1 MKWKGLSSM
10 GRGKQISEY
19 YIGLDIGTNSV
30 GWAVTDPQYNVIKKN
45 GKALW
50 GIRLFEE
57 GKTAEERRL
66 FRTSRRRT
74 GRRSR
79 RIDLLQ
85 ELFSE
90 EICKVDPG
98 FFRRME
104 DSKYLPEDKYVRQK
118 NALFCD
124 PGYTDKEYHKAYP
137 TIYHL
142 RKALMTEDH
151 PFDVRLVYLALH
163 HMIKHRGHFL
173 FDRFQTSDGGAS
185 GVTGK
190 IQELMGLVEEYLDIE
205 PMTFSR
211 EQAAA
216 ILTSRENGISK
227 KAEALQKC
235 LPIGKDKRLKELC
248 KLLAGGKIK
257 LSTLF
262 GDEDL
267 KDFEK
272 NGLTFSDAG
281 YEDSGTELQNALGDR
296 YDLLAKAK
304 EVYDRAVLAE
314 LLGKCQYLSDAKIAI
329 YEKHK
334 KDLARLKNLLKPYPA
349 VYKEIFQETGKGSY
363 SAYVGICVKN
373 GKKQVIEKRSERDEF
388 YDTLK
393 KKLKSLPDSQERQH
407 ILGEMDSGMFL
418 PKSVSKDNGVIP
430 HQLHEQELS
439 LILKKA
445 EGYLSFLKEKDTYGS
460 VSDKIKSLLTFRI
473 PYYVGPLNSYAP
485 GKETHPFAWA
495 VHKAGN
501 GRIYPWN
508 FSDKIDIGKSA
519 EGFIRRMTN
528 KCTYLLGEDV
538 LPKNSL
544 LYSRFTV
551 LNELNNVRIGAAGE
565 KLTPQQKARVI
576 QDLFMKK
583 SKVTNK
589 AFRDYLIHEGIAGK
603 EDAEIAGIDGDF
615 KASLKPWIDMKKIFG
630 SSLPSMDRMETMIEE
645 ITLFGADKK
654 MLGRM
659 LEKHKDLST
668 GQVKSLVKLK
678 YEGWGRL
685 SRKLLTETYPNPDA
699 KGVDKAVDRTSGEL
713 MNLITALEK
722 TNYNLMELLASD
734 VGYQDAIENEN
745 QECMEEAAISPSTLE
760 TMRVSPSVRRPIWQT
775 LSIVKEIRHI
785 TGHDPKRIFI
795 EMARG
800 GEPVKKRTV
809 SRKARLLE
817 LYKSCKGEER
827 DWLSELNAY
836 PEEKLRSDR
845 LYLYYTQ
852 MGRCMYSGEPI
863 DIRQLWDKNVYDID
877 HIYPQ
882 SLTADDSLD
891 NRVLVKKTLNAAK
904 SDTYPIRE
912 DIRGKMK
919 NFWHMLEGKDLISEK
934 KYKRLVRNTRLTEDE
949 KASFIGRQ
957 LVETRQGTKAVA
969 EILKRVF
976 ADTTIVYA
984 KAGNVSRFRQDFNFI
999 KVRDVNDFHHA
1010 KDAYLNVVVGNVYY
1024 TKFTANPVSFLR
1036 EKNPVY
1042 SLNAAMYKHEVQ
1054 RGGVTA
1060 WIPGEDGSMA
1070 AVRKW
1075 MGKNNI
1081 LFTRQA
1087 AEQTG
1092 GFFDQLPVKKGKGQV
1107 PLKND
1112 GSPIS
1117 DIQKYG
1123 GYNKAAAA
1131 YFMLV
1136 QGLDTKNNPVRILIP
1151 VPLYLKKQLDSEEA
1165 KLRYCEKLWE
1175 SEGKLRAP
1183 QLVMPKILYNSLLE
1197 INGFRMHL
1205 SGKSGKSVV
1214 LKNSMQLCLSD
1225 EETQLVKRIAKFNER
1240 ARQQK
1245 NAVITEFDHITVE
1258 ALDGLYATFLQKL
1271 KHGIYKEKLPAVG
1284 KTLEGQESIYQALSL
1299 EEKCSVLS
1307 EILHVF
1313 QCTAQ
1318 LSDLKQIG
1326 GPGQAGMITLPVN
1339 LTKAISLYYIAQ
1351 SPTGFFEHKTL
1362 LSFK

>member
-1 MKWKGLSSM
+1 M
-10 GRGKQISEY
+10 GRGKQIPVY
-19 YIGLDIGTNSV
+19 YVGLDIGTNSV
-30 GWAVTDPQYNVIKKN
+30 GWAVTDPQYNIIKKN

-57 GKTAEERRL
+57 GKTAEERRM

-90 EICKVDPG
+90 EIFKVDPG
-98 FFRRME
+98 FFRRLE
-104 DSKYLPEDKYVRQK
+104 DSKYLPEDKYIRQK

-124 PGYTDKEYHKAYP
+124 PAYTDKEYHKAYP

-173 FDRFQTSDGGAS
+173 FEGFRTSDGGTS
-185 GVTGK
+185 GVTVEF
-190 IQELMGLVEEYLDIE
+190 QELMKLVEEYLEIE
-205 PMTFSR
+205 PMTFAK
-211 EQAAA
+211 EQVAAV
-216 ILTSRENGISK
+216 LTNRENGISK

-235 LPIGKDKRLKELC
+235 LPIENNKNKQMKELC
-248 KLLAGGKIK
+248 KLLVGGKIK

-272 NGLTFSDAG
+272 NSLTFSDAG
-281 YEDSGTELQNALGDR
+281 YEDAETDLQNALGDR

-314 LLGKCQYLSDAKIAI
+314 LLGKCQYLSDAKIEI
-329 YEKHK
+329 FRKHK
-334 KDLARLKNLLKPYPA
+334 KDLARLKVLLKPYPA

-363 SAYVGICVKN
+363 SAYVGICVKK
-373 GKKQVIEKRSERDEF
+373 GKKQVIEKRSGRDEF
-388 YDTLK
+388 YDTLR

-407 ILGEMDSGMFL
+407 ILSEIDSGMFL

-430 HQLHEQELS
+430 YQLHEQELS

-445 EGYLSFLKEKDTYGS
+445 KRYLSFLKRADTYGS
-460 VSDKIKSLLTFRI
+460 VSDKIKSLFTFRI
-473 PYYVGPLNSYAP
+473 PYYVGPLNSYVP
-485 GKETHPFAWA
+485 GKEIHPFAWA
-495 VHKAGN
+495 VHTAGN

-508 FSDKIDIGKSA
+508 FEEKINVGKSA
-519 EGFIRRMTN
+519 EEFIRRMTN

-544 LYSRFTV
+544 LYSRFMV

-589 AFRDYLIHEGIAGK
+589 VFQKYLIHEGLVGK
-603 EDAEIAGIDGDF
+603 ADAEIAGIDGDF
-615 KASLKPWIDMKKIFG
+615 KASLKPWIDMRHIFG
-630 SSLPSMDRMETMIEE
+630 SSLPSMDRLEHIIEE

-654 MLGRM
+654 MLAQM
-659 LEKHKDLST
+659 LKQHPELSE
-668 GQVKSLVKLK
+668 GQVKSLIKLK

-699 KGVDKAVDRTSGEL
+699 NGVDKVVDRTSGEL
-713 MNLITALEK
+713 MNLITAMEE
-722 TNYNLMELLASD
+722 TDYNLMELLAAD
-734 VGYQDAIENEN
+734 VGYQDTIEKEN
-745 QECMEEAAISPSTLE
+745 QKCMEEATISPETLK
-760 TMRVSPSVRRPIWQT
+760 TMRVSPAVRRPIWQT

-785 TGHDPKRIFI
+785 MGKDPKRIFI

-800 GEPVKKRTV
+800 GEPVKKRTI

-827 DWLSELNAY
+827 DWLSELNEY

-852 MGRCMYSGEPI
+852 MGRCMYSGDPI
-863 DIRQLWDKNVYDID
+863 DIRQLWDKNVYDVD

-904 SDTYPIRE
+904 ADIYPIHE

-919 NFWHMLEGKDLISEK
+919 NFWHMLSEKNLISEK

-976 ADTTIVYA
+976 SDTTIVYA
-984 KAGNVSRFRQDFNFI
+984 KAGNVSRFRQDFDFS

-1024 TKFTANPVSFLR
+1024 TKFTANPVLFLR

-1042 SLNAAMYKHEVQ
+1042 SLNAAMYKHEVR
-1054 RGGVTA
+1054 RGVVTA
-1060 WIPGEDGSMA
+1060 WVPGEDGSMA
-1070 AVRKW
+1070 TVRKW

-1136 QGLDTKNNPVRILIP
+1136 QGVDKKNDPVRILIP
-1151 VPLYLKKQLDSEEA
+1151 VPLYMKKQLDSEKA
-1165 KLRYCEKLWE
+1165 KIQYCEKLWKK
-1175 SEGKLRAP
+1175 EGKFHAP
-1183 QLVMPKILYNSLLE
+1183 RLIMPKILYNSLLE

-1205 SGKSGKSVV
+1205 SGKSGNAIV
-1214 LKNSMQLCLSD
+1214 LKNAMQLCLSD
-1225 EETQLVKRIAKFNER
+1225 EEARLVKRITKFNER
-1240 ARQQK
+1240 ARQHK
-1245 NAVITEFDHITVE
+1245 NAVITEFDHITGE
-1258 ALDGLYATFLQKL
+1258 KLDGLYVTFLQKL

-1284 KTLEGQESIYQALSL
+1284 KTLEGQETRYQGLSL
-1299 EEKCSVLS
+1299 EEKCVVLS

-1318 LSDLKQIG
+1318 LSDLKKIG
-1326 GPGQAGMITLPVN
+1326 GPGQSGRIALSCNFTD
-1339 LTKAISLYYIAQ
+1339 TESLYYISQ
-1351 SPTGFFEHKTL
+1351 SPTGFFEYKIP
-1362 LSFK
+1362 LSFR